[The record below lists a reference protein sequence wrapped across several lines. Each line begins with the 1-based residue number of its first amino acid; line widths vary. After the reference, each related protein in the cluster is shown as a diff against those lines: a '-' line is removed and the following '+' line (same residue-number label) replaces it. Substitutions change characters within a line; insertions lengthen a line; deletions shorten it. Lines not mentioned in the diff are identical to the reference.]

1 MRRHFRGFTLV
12 ELLVVIAI
20 IGILVG
26 LLLPAVQAA
35 REAARRMQCSNNL
48 KQLGLACHTFHDVYR
63 AFPIGDEPRAAG
75 DGFIYVKTNT
85 LVGLLPYVEQS
96 NILSVPDVT
105 QDWYDATADSE
116 IEKTVL
122 PFCVCPSSAGGS
134 LNPVA
139 LWGSKGDDI
148 DGVSGPNPM
157 FGAMNYAFCKG
168 INDSWAA
175 DWTRADQNAPG
186 FILPANGRPQRGAK
200 SGYTNGPIP
209 ASAKGMFNRA
219 IVVKIGEINDGTSNT
234 FAIGEAAG
242 GDNWPLCFGV
252 NCTDPVVNGQPL
264 SGQYWLA
271 DRSARRFRSDGI
283 GNPAPSAARW
293 NRSTSGPL
301 PLVTTMCPTRVTH
314 APAAIP
320 SPVSVT
326 ALVIVRPTSA
336 ANTPAGA
343 VCVCRWL
350 RTLHQPHRSICPPIV
365 ACRQSPVVKLS
376 RLPNDFK

>member
-139 LWGSKGDDI
+139 LWGSNGDDI

-209 ASAKGMFNRA
+209 AAEKGMFNRA
-219 IVVKIGEINDGTSNT
+219 LTVKIGEITDGTSNT
-234 FAIGEAAG
+234 FAVGEAAG
-242 GDNWPLCFGV
+242 GDNWPLCRGV
-252 NCTDPVVNGQPL
+252 NCTNPVFNGQRFPANTGWL
-264 SGQYWLA
+264 IGQPGDSDQPNVLGTSAFGSTMERLNKWPVTDSYYNVPA
-271 DRSARRFRSDGI
+271 TRDARSSANGGTHSTSNFRSQHTGGGQFVYADGSVHFI
-283 GNPAPSAARW
+283 SASIDLLTYRGM
-293 NRSTSGPL
+293 STIAGGE
-301 PLVTTMCPTRVTH
+301 V
-314 APAAIP
+314 
-320 SPVSVT
+320 VSIT
-326 ALVIVRPTSA
+326 E
-336 ANTPAGA
+336 
-343 VCVCRWL
+343 
-350 RTLHQPHRSICPPIV
+350 
-365 ACRQSPVVKLS
+365 
-376 RLPNDFK
+376 

>member
-139 LWGSKGDDI
+139 LWGSNGDDI

-252 NCTDPVVNGQPL
+252 NCTDPVVNGQRYPANTGWLIGQPGDSDQTVPGTSAFGCTMEPL
-264 SGQYWLA
+264 NKWPVNASYYNVPNTR
-271 DRSARRFRSDGI
+271 DARPSSDPITGVSNGTGHSTSNFRSQHTG
-283 GNPAPSAARW
+283 GRSLCMQMAPYTSSA
-293 NRSTSGPL
+293 
-301 PLVTTMCPTRVTH
+301 
-314 APAAIP
+314 
-320 SPVSVT
+320 
-326 ALVIVRPTSA
+326 
-336 ANTPAGA
+336 
-343 VCVCRWL
+343 
-350 RTLHQPHRSICPPIV
+350 HRSICPPIV

-376 RLPNDFK
+376 RLPE